1 MNNSFKCSNI
11 LEMPDPRESLIVYQT
26 AATMPNVWIE
36 TVDSIGDQ
44 TVVELSPYEA
54 MRLGQYLLKITTPE

>member
-1 MNNSFKCSNI
+1 
-11 LEMPDPRESLIVYQT
+11 MPDPRESLIVYQT

-36 TVDSIGDQ
+36 TVDSLGDQ

-54 MRLGQYLLKITTPE
+54 MRLGQYLLKVTTPE